1 MFIYPFTFLGN
12 NQFREK
18 LKFSLVPQSKNLA
31 TPLIRPGSREFRE
44 KLKPFRLRSGHSD
57 LI

>member
-1 MFIYPFTFLGN
+1 MQPKDL
-12 NQFREK
+12 
-18 LKFSLVPQSKNLA
+18 SL
-31 TPLIRPGSREFRE
+31 PLIRHGSREFRE